1 MKLKNI
7 EKDEKNLV
15 TLTIEVDADEFEK
28 AIATAFKRDAG
39 RYNVPGFRKGKA
51 TRKMIETLYGTGVF
65 YESAVNLSF
74 PDAFDQAADENGLET
89 VEKPDIEVTDIGAE
103 GYTFVARVHVYPE
116 AEVGE
121 YKGLHAYKPPV
132 ELGEAE
138 VDAELTRLQERNARM
153 VTVSRPIEKNDTA
166 TIDFEGYIDDIPFEG
181 GKGENFQLEIGSGR
195 FIPGFEDQ
203 LIGHAAGED
212 CSVKVTFPEQYQAPE
227 LAGREAV
234 FAVKIHEIKER
245 ELPALDDEF
254 AKDVSDFDT
263 IDKLRDDIR
272 EKLEKHMAEHS
283 EEMYENA
290 LAEQIFAVT
299 KVAVPET
306 MVSEQQST
314 LLQNMMHNLSAQGL
328 DFSTYLQ
335 ITGKTAEEIKDDMLD
350 RAQRQMTI
358 QFAYEKIAAL
368 EGLEVSDEELQ
379 AEYAKV
385 AEQYK
390 MPLERVQ
397 AAIPEQSLKRD
408 LLRLKAS
415 QFVKENAFAD
425 ANKPEEVIIPQKEM
439 TEEPEKKSQ
448 SSESEE

>member
-1 MKLKNI
+1 
-7 EKDEKNLV
+7 
-15 TLTIEVDADEFEK
+15 
-28 AIATAFKRDAG
+28 
-39 RYNVPGFRKGKA
+39 
-51 TRKMIETLYGTGVF
+51 
-65 YESAVNLSF
+65 
-74 PDAFDQAADENGLET
+74 
-89 VEKPDIEVTDIGAE
+89 
-103 GYTFVARVHVYPE
+103 
-116 AEVGE
+116 
-121 YKGLHAYKPPV
+121 
-132 ELGEAE
+132 
-138 VDAELTRLQERNARM
+138 
-153 VTVSRPIEKNDTA
+153 
-166 TIDFEGYIDDIPFEG
+166 
-181 GKGENFQLEIGSGR
+181 
-195 FIPGFEDQ
+195 
-203 LIGHAAGED
+203 
-212 CSVKVTFPEQYQAPE
+212 VKVTFPEQYQAPE